1 MPWKDSS
8 PMDERIK
15 FVATYLEGSY
25 SFSSLCSAFEISRKT
40 GYKWLMRYAEAGAE
54 GLMDASRAPK
64 TSPQRLT
71 AAMKKL
77 LLETRTTRPKWGPK
91 KIVAWLEKKHP
102 NLNIPA
108 PSTVGEL
115 FKKAGLIPSKERAI
129 RTIKQA
135 APVFDA
141 HKPNAVWSV
150 DFKGEFKLGDGG
162 FCYPLT
168 ITDNHSRFILCCQGH
183 LGTHYLA
190 ARLAF
195 EKVFEQYG
203 LPEVIL
209 SDNGTPFSSP
219 SGLSQ
224 LNVWWTKLGIKP
236 LRIQPGKPQQ
246 NGRHER
252 MHRTLKQHTAYP
264 PQTNMEEQ
272 QKSFDAFVQDFNY
285 ERPHEAI
292 NNLTPS
298 VVYTPSTKPLP
309 KEVKKFTYP
318 KYMELKVAGLKGEI
332 RWKGKK
338 YFLGRALEDEEV
350 ALEEKD
356 DGLWIVHFGPIQ
368 VGYIIKGARRLERSL
383 KKAVK
388 VSPMSQ
394 V

>member
-1 MPWKDSS
+1 
-8 PMDERIK
+8 
-15 FVATYLEGSY
+15 
-25 SFSSLCSAFEISRKT
+25 
-40 GYKWLMRYAEAGAE
+40 
-54 GLMDASRAPK
+54 
-64 TSPQRLT
+64 
-71 AAMKKL
+71 
-77 LLETRTTRPKWGPK
+77 
-91 KIVAWLEKKHP
+91 
-102 NLNIPA
+102 
-108 PSTVGEL
+108 
-115 FKKAGLIPSKERAI
+115 
-129 RTIKQA
+129 
-135 APVFDA
+135 
-141 HKPNAVWSV
+141 
-150 DFKGEFKLGDGG
+150 
-162 FCYPLT
+162 
-168 ITDNHSRFILCCQGH
+168 
-183 LGTHYLA
+183 
-190 ARLAF
+190 
-195 EKVFEQYG
+195 
-203 LPEVIL
+203 
-209 SDNGTPFSSP
+209 
-219 SGLSQ
+219 
-224 LNVWWTKLGIKP
+224 
-236 LRIQPGKPQQ
+236 
-246 NGRHER
+246 